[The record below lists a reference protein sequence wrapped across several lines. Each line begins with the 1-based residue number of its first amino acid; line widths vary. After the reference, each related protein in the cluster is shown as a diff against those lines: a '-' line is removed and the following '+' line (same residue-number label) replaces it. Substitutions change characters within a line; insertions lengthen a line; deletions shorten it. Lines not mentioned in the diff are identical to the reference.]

1 MVLSILLV
9 ENLYKTYG
17 EKTLFDNITFSIS
30 DKQRIGLIGPNGTG
44 KSSLLKAI
52 AGFEPA
58 ERGTLSHANSF
69 QIEYVAQEPELDE
82 ELTVLDQIYYG
93 DSLIMKTMREYEKAL
108 LDLESD
114 PSNEKKLKRLMS
126 SQQKMDEN
134 EAWEANTIAKTVLT
148 KLGLRDFSRQLK
160 HLSGGQK
167 KRVAIAKALIQ
178 PADLLIL
185 DEPTNHL
192 DNETVEWL
200 ETFLGN
206 YKGALL
212 MVTHDRYFLN
222 RVTNNIFELDNGKLY
237 VYEGNYE
244 TYLEK
249 KAEREEIALQ
259 NEDKRQNTLRRELA
273 WLRRGAKARTTKQKA
288 RIQRV
293 ESLQEETGP
302 AVKGSVEF
310 AIGSQRLGKKVIEV
324 EGLSKSLDGKEL
336 VKNLDY
342 LIVPGER
349 LGIIGP
355 NGSGKT
361 TLLNM
366 LAGRMTPDFGSV
378 EVGET
383 VKIGYYTQDH
393 EELDGNLRVV
403 DYIKETAQVITTV
416 DGQSITAEQMLE
428 RFLFPRYMQYT
439 YIRKLS
445 GGEKRRLYMLKVL
458 MEEPNVLFLDEPTN
472 DLDIQTLGILEEY
485 LENFPGVVLTV
496 SHDRYFLDRV
506 VDHLL
511 AFEGNAEVVRFQG
524 SYTDY
529 MDEKKERDEMAAA
542 VKKEASEKPTE
553 TVGQHRKEKKKKLS
567 YKDQQD
573 WDTIE
578 ERIMNLEEKKGHYEA
593 EIVAAGSDFG
603 KISELMA
610 EQKKVENE
618 LEAAMERWEE
628 LSLLVEELDS

>member
-416 DGQSITAEQMLE
+416 DGQTITAEQMLE

-578 ERIMNLEEKKGHYEA
+578 ERIMNLEEKKEHYEA

-610 EQKKVENE
+610 EQKKVESE

>member
-1 MVLSILLV
+1 MSILLV

-17 EKTLFDNITFSIS
+17 EKTLFDDITFSIS

-82 ELTVLDQIYYG
+82 ELSVLDQIYYG
-93 DSLIMKTMREYEKAL
+93 DSLIMKTMREYEQAL

-114 PSNEKKLKRLMS
+114 PSNEKKLKRLMY

-378 EVGET
+378 QVGET

-511 AFEGNAEVVRFQG
+511 AFEGNAEVERFQG

-578 ERIMNLEEKKGHYEA
+578 ERIMNLEEKKEQIES

-610 EQKKVENE
+610 EQKKVESE

>member
-17 EKTLFDNITFSIS
+17 EKTLFDDITFSIS

-82 ELTVLDQIYYG
+82 ELSVLDQIYYG
-93 DSLIMKTMREYEKAL
+93 DSLIMKTMREYEQAL

-114 PSNEKKLKRLMS
+114 PSNEKKLKRLMY

-378 EVGET
+378 QVGET

-511 AFEGNAEVVRFQG
+511 AFEGNAEVERFQG

-578 ERIMNLEEKKGHYEA
+578 ERIMNLEEKKEQIES

-610 EQKKVENE
+610 EQKKVESE

>member
-416 DGQSITAEQMLE
+416 DGQTITAEQMLE

-511 AFEGNAEVVRFQG
+511 AFEGNAEVERFQG

-578 ERIMNLEEKKGHYEA
+578 ERIMNLEEKKEHYEA

-610 EQKKVENE
+610 EQKKVESE